1 MGSPPKYRVP
11 GNDRLPANGNGLYE
25 DSSASAEERFL
36 RLKCELHQ
44 QLISRLDLSAIG
56 TVSEEELRA
65 EVRRTAEELCRFS
78 SDLLSLTEQER
89 LVNVVLDETFG
100 LGPLEPLMRDQSI
113 SDILINGP
121 KTVYVERFGRLE
133 QVNV

>member
-1 MGSPPKYRVP
+1 MSFASRFKPTNGDKPA
-11 GNDRLPANGNGLYE
+11 GNSLTAEPAVT
-25 DSSASAEERFL
+25 AEERFL
-36 RLKCELHQ
+36 RLKCEPHQ

-78 SDLLSLTEQER
+78 SDLLSLNEQER
-89 LVNVVLDETFG
+89 LVNVVMDETFG
-100 LGPLEPLMRDQSI
+100 LGPLEPLLRDMTI

-121 KTVYVERFGRLE
+121 K
-133 QVNV
+133 